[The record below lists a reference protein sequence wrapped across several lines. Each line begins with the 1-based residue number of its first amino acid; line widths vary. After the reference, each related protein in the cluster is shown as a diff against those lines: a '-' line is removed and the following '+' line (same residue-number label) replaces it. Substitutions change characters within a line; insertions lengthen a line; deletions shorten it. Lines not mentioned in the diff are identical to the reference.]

1 MPPGEAPPQPSPSP
15 SSSAHPAR
23 STRTGSRLH
32 RVLGRTAAVL
42 ALVAGAALFS
52 PAPAAR
58 AAVPLQTIG
67 DFGANPGALNMYVY
81 RPAGMP
87 AGPAVVVALHG
98 CTQSAQV
105 CADDSGLTKF
115 ADRYGFLLVLPETTS
130 ANNSSRRHL
139 PLTPA
144 APDPSCP

>member
-23 STRTGSRLH
+23 STRTGSRLR

-98 CTQSAQV
+98 CTPEHPGLRRRLG
-105 CADDSGLTKF
+105 ADE
-115 ADRYGFLLVLPETTS
+115 V
-130 ANNSSRRHL
+130 RR
-139 PLTPA
+139 PVRIPA
-144 APDPSCP
+144 GPPRDDVREQQQPTASAPDPSCP